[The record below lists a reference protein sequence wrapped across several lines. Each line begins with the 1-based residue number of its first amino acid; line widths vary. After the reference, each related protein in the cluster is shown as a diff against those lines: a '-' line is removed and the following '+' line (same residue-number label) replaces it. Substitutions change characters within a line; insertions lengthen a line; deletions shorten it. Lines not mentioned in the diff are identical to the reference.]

1 MNRPTSSL
9 SWLRCSRRR
18 RRLNSLCDANNE
30 LPIRLPPPR
39 PPPTSP
45 PPPPSIVS
53 LRPFHSHLLLIGLP
67 AGGTPKVALPTDSD
81 SDSDANLETVV
92 ASDGPSTQ
100 AHNTSSSPSFRIVI
114 NLFVMD
120 AERTNEEGTN
130 SVRLSFLPSS
140 LSRLP
145 PPPSLCTLMLA
156 RRAEWAE
163 RGT

>member
-1 MNRPTSSL
+1 M
-9 SWLRCSRRR
+9 
-18 RRLNSLCDANNE
+18 
-30 LPIRLPPPR
+30 
-39 PPPTSP
+39 
-45 PPPPSIVS
+45 
-53 LRPFHSHLLLIGLP
+53 
-67 AGGTPKVALPTDSD
+67 ALPTD

-120 AERTNEEGTN
+120 AERTNEGTN

-145 PPPSLCTLMLA
+145 PPSLCTSMLA
-156 RRAEWAE
+156 RRAEWAK